1 MVSEEVL
8 VQIDREIKLC
18 WKKSIRKDYWDGY
31 LLKEDSLK
39 CALYF
44 HLRRKLDKVLRE
56 NSLRIYPEYYIS
68 ELKYR
73 ADIVIVQI
81 DEQKEYKWLKDS
93 VTDVVA
99 LFELKYVGARDDAT
113 LEWVKSDLWKFKEYI
128 NVVGLNDCQF
138 YFSVIYENECS
149 SLNWL
154 DARSTNNWAKGRVTE
169 LNAGVLG
176 DEMTFEVN
184 SYNNLNESLND

>member
-18 WKKSIRKDYWDGY
+18 WKNSIKKDYWDGY

-128 NVVGLNDCQF
+128 NVAGLNDCQF

-184 SYNNLNESLND
+184 SYNDLNESLND

>member
-8 VQIDREIKLC
+8 VQIDREIKLS
-18 WKKSIRKDYWDGY
+18 WKKSIKKDYWDGY

-56 NSLRIYPEYYIS
+56 NSLRIYTEYYIS

-128 NVVGLNDCQF
+128 NAAGLNDCQF

-184 SYNNLNESLND
+184 SYNDLNESLND